1 MKKQQIVSQ
10 KQKEPL
16 SLDFI
21 DYIFYVLLLVL
32 LLLFYIFYF
41 IVGGVV
47 ELYFGIVVVTEKKPS

>member
-21 DYIFYVLLLVL
+21 DYIFLYVFASRVFIIFYYYILLLSLGEL
-32 LLLFYIFYF
+32 LNYTLGLW
-41 IVGGVV
+41 
-47 ELYFGIVVVTEKKPS
+47 